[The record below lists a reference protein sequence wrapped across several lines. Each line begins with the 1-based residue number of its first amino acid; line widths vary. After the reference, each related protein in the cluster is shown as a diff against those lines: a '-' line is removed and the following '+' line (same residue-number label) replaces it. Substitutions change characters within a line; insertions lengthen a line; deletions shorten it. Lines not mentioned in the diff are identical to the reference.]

1 MKLIQSEY
9 DKLED
14 KEAKQPFYY
23 DKRDSFN
30 KRDVSS
36 VEHAGLFIFLNRA
49 GFNGLYRVNK
59 NNGFNVPIGS
69 YKKPNFVFE
78 DVILKAS
85 RLLSGVDICNIS
97 FEGALKLANED
108 NPEGLP
114 TFFYFDPPYKPLND
128 SSSFTSYAK
137 DSFNDDDQVKLKLV
151 CDLLDEQGHQWLL
164 SNSDTT
170 NFDVTNTFFDDLY
183 EGYKIERVKAS
194 RNINS
199 KGTKRGQ
206 INELLIRNY

>member
-108 NPEGLP
+108 NPEGYLR
-114 TFFYFDPPYKPLND
+114 
-128 SSSFTSYAK
+128 SFILT
-137 DSFNDDDQVKLKLV
+137 
-151 CDLLDEQGHQWLL
+151 HH
-164 SNSDTT
+164 
-170 NFDVTNTFFDDLY
+170 
-183 EGYKIERVKAS
+183 
-194 RNINS
+194 INH
-199 KGTKRGQ
+199 
-206 INELLIRNY
+206 